1 MSCVVELDTV
11 RHYRRMHEEE
21 KAEARWNAAV
31 NQEKE
36 EIRGSSNAVETAL
49 CFWCRDDRITAWEIA
64 LFKAAN
70 GEFLEM
76 ADCID
81 QAITELAVKRLNKRG
96 IYERS

>member
-49 CFWCRDDRITAWEIA
+49 CFWCRDDRISAWEIA
-64 LFKAAN
+64 LWKASN
-70 GEFLEM
+70 GETKELLG
-76 ADCID
+76 CID
-81 QAITELAVKRLNKRG
+81 EAVTELAVRNLNKRG
-96 IYERS
+96 IYP